1 MESMIGNTIERA
13 IADAGY
19 CGHNAPLAYKF
30 KVYTAGQRRRVTP
43 QIKREMKRRAA
54 VEPVAISKPSVAW
67 PQSSSR
73 PPRRRCHQCRVRRR
87 RIQLARSGQNRATLE
102 CAMCL
107 YAADGKPV
115 LELKPAIMMP
125 DVLSECIIDQH
136 GRWCYLEHR
145 LKPVFMG
152 GVALTLP
159 PSRE

>member
-19 CGHNAPLAYKF
+19 RGHNAPLAYKF

-87 RIQLARSGQNRATLE
+87 RIQLPS
-102 CAMCL
+102 
-107 YAADGKPV
+107 
-115 LELKPAIMMP
+115 PAQMAEGCCS
-125 DVLSECIIDQH
+125 DS
-136 GRWCYLEHR
+136 
-145 LKPVFMG
+145 
-152 GVALTLP
+152 
-159 PSRE
+159 